1 MSRDTQVRKM
11 QSLLSQLKNLEPAG
25 SRVIGVDANVTNS
38 DNLADSLNSVFDSL
52 NSLKME
58 NHRSV
63 VIVINSN
70 QEDIQ
75 ANITQQAIKGTVG
88 SASLE
93 FARHG
98 GRVNLLVIDESTSEK
113 DLALA
118 LNYLD
123 DESAGGFTTGN
134 TIDLRER
141 VSRDSAANTVVVTG
155 GAGGLGFAAAEE
167 FKKAGY
173 NVILS
178 DLGGER
184 LTSAGE
190 ALSVE
195 VIAADLGK
203 EEDISNLLKQLT
215 QRGDLRALIL
225 HHGVGG
231 STWLGGEFNEQT
243 ANRSIAV
250 NGISF
255 IKTLEQ
261 FAQSELSKNTSIVCL
276 SSIAGLVAEAGHSAY
291 SAPKFAVVETARQ
304 MKKQFASKNTS
315 INTLC
320 PGPIRTALMEQA
332 FAGLAKGQGLDPQE
346 FTRNRLSSIPL
357 GDAGTPEQIGK
368 SAVFLAQTFATG
380 LELAP
385 TGGEVLV

>member
-1 MSRDTQVRKM
+1 M
-11 QSLLSQLKNLEPAG
+11 QSLLSQLKTFEPRG
-25 SRVIGVDANVTNS
+25 SRVIGVDANSTNS
-38 DNLADSLNSVFDSL
+38 DNLAESLKSVFDSL
-52 NSLKME
+52 NSLKVE
-58 NHRSV
+58 KHRSV
-63 VIVINSN
+63 VVVVNSN
-70 QEDIQ
+70 KENIQ
-75 ANITQQAIKGTVG
+75 ANITQQANKGMVG
-88 SASLE
+88 SAALE

-98 GRVNLLVIDESTSEK
+98 GRVNLVVIDESTSEK
-113 DLALA
+113 DLSLS

-141 VSRDSAANTVVVTG
+141 INRDTAANTVVVTG

-173 NVILS
+173 KVILS
-178 DLGGER
+178 DLAGER
-184 LTSAGE
+184 LNSAGE

-203 EEDISNLLKQLT
+203 EADISNFFQQLT
-215 QRGDLRALIL
+215 KRGNLRALIL

-231 STWLGGEFNEQT
+231 STWLGGDFDEQT

-261 FAQSELSKNTSIVCL
+261 FTQSELSENVSIVCL

-304 MKKQFASKNTS
+304 MKKQFAFKNTS

-368 SAVFLAQTFATG
+368 SAVFLAETFATG

>member
-1 MSRDTQVRKM
+1 MPSFHQH
-11 QSLLSQLKNLEPAG
+11 LKNLEPVG
-25 SRVIGVDANVTNS
+25 SRVIGVDGNSTNS

-52 NSLKME
+52 NALKVDQ
-58 NHRSV
+58 HRSV
-63 VIVINSN
+63 VVVANSTPGDVN
-70 QEDIQ
+70 
-75 ANITQQAIKGTVG
+75 ASITQQALKGVVG

-93 FARHG
+93 FAKHG
-98 GRVNLLVIDESTSEK
+98 GRVNLLVIDNSTREA
-113 DLALA
+113 DLRLS
-118 LNYLD
+118 LSYLD
-123 DESAGGFTTGN
+123 DESSAGFTTGN
-134 TIDLRER
+134 TIDLRE
-141 VSRDSAANTVVVTG
+141 SANRNTSANTVVVTG

-167 FKKAGY
+167 FKNAGY
-173 NVILS
+173 RVILS
-178 DLGGER
+178 DLAGER
-184 LTSAGE
+184 LTGAGE
-190 ALSVE
+190 ALDVE
-195 VIAADLGK
+195 VIAADLGN
-203 EEDISNLLKQLT
+203 EVEISNLINQLT
-215 QRGDLRALIL
+215 QRGDLRALVL

-231 STWLGGEFNEQT
+231 STWLGDEFDEKT
-243 ANRSIAV
+243 AKRSIAV

-261 FAQSELSKNTSIVCL
+261 FAQSELSRNVSIVCL

-304 MKKQFASKNTS
+304 MKKQFATRNTT

-332 FAGLAKGQGLDPQE
+332 FAGLAKGLGLDPEE
-346 FTRNRLSSIPL
+346 FTRSRLSSIPL

-368 SAVFLAQTFATG
+368 SAVFLVETSATG

>member
-1 MSRDTQVRKM
+1 MPE
-11 QSLLSQLKNLEPAG
+11 LLQRLKNLQPKG
-25 SRVIGVDANVTNS
+25 SRVIGVDANATNS
-38 DNLADSLNSVFDSL
+38 DNLADLLHTVFDSL
-52 NSLKME
+52 NTLKIDK
-58 NHRSV
+58 HLSV
-63 VIVINSN
+63 VVVASSN
-70 QEDIQ
+70 RVNGM
-75 ANITQQAIKGTVG
+75 ANITQHAIKGVVG

-93 FARHG
+93 FAKHG
-98 GRVNLLVIDESTSEK
+98 GRVNQLIIDESTSEN
-113 DLALA
+113 DLVLS

-134 TIDLRER
+134 TIDLREQLIR
-141 VSRDSAANTVVVTG
+141 NTSANTVVVTG
-155 GAGGLGFAAAEE
+155 GAGGLGFAAAGE

-173 NVILS
+173 KVILS
-178 DLGGER
+178 DLEGER

-190 ALSVE
+190 ALNVE
-195 VIAADLGK
+195 VIAADLGN
-203 EEDISNLLKQLT
+203 ETDIFNLLHQLT
-215 QRGDLRALIL
+215 RRGDLRALIL

-231 STWLGGEFNEQT
+231 STWLGEEFDVKT

-255 IKTLEQ
+255 IKTLEK
-261 FAQSELSKNTSIVCL
+261 FVESELSRNASIVCL
-276 SSIAGLVAEAGHSAY
+276 SSIAGLVAEAGHAAY
-291 SAPKFAVVETARQ
+291 SAPKFAVVEAARQ
-304 MKKQFASKNTS
+304 MKKQFASRNTS
-315 INTLC
+315 INILC

-357 GDAGTPEQIGK
+357 GDAGTSEQIGK
-368 SAVFLAQTFATG
+368 SAVFLAELSATG